1 MNIRYNRKDL
11 LQFINDYLEAL
22 LVHDHTR
29 LKLAEDYKTTQN
41 GNPFTLGE
49 GIWQTVRTIVL
60 RKSFVDSSEN
70 QVGFWGVLEEEDG
83 EKALFVLRLKIIN
96 DRISEIETLLS
107 RKGCH
112 PLFSPDTARN
122 NPLWDTPIPESEQLK
137 RVELINIA
145 DSYFEGIEKSDG
157 SIVMFH
163 PDCQRKENGIK
174 TTNNPGLLN
183 FSTQAG
189 LYHMDYIKKVR
200 ERRYPIVDITRGL
213 VWGIVVFDI
222 PGTNVKDGGLPEGSV
237 QHDLRA
243 KPRCLLLH
251 EIFKIEDGLIR
262 DINAFMTNAPLNA
275 THGWGIAHQN

>member
-1 MNIRYNRKDL
+1 MNIKYNRKNL

-22 LVHDHTR
+22 LVHDNTQ
-29 LKLAEDYKTTQN
+29 LKLAENYRATEN
-41 GNPFTLGE
+41 GDPLILGE
-49 GIWQTVRTIVL
+49 GIWQTVRTIIL
-60 RKSFVDSSEN
+60 RKSFVDASDN
-70 QVGFWGVLEEEDG
+70 QAGFWGVLEEKDG
-83 EKALFVLRLKIIN
+83 EKALFVLRLKIMDNWIL
-96 DRISEIETLLS
+96 EIETLLS

-122 NPLWDTPIPESEQLK
+122 NPLWDVSIPESDRLTRE
-137 RVELINIA
+137 ELIRIA
-145 DSYFEGIEKSDG
+145 DGYFEGIEKADG

-174 TTNNPGLLN
+174 TTNNPDLLN

-189 LYHMDYIKKVR
+189 LYRLDYIKKVR
-200 ERRYPIVDITRGL
+200 ERRYPIVDIDRGL

-222 PGTNVKDGGLPEGSV
+222 PGTNVEDEQFLEGSV

-262 DINAFMTNAPLNA
+262 DIDAFMTNAPLNA
-275 THGWGIAHQN
+275 THGWSNLKYL

>member
-1 MNIRYNRKDL
+1 MNVQSNRKVL

-29 LKLAEDYKTTQN
+29 LKLAENYKATEN
-41 GNPFTLGE
+41 GNPLIFGE
-49 GIWQTVRTIVL
+49 GIWQTVRIIVL
-60 RKSFVDSSEN
+60 RKSFIDASEN
-70 QVGFWGVLEEEDG
+70 QAGFWGVLEEKGG
-83 EKALFVLRLKIIN
+83 EKALLALRLKIMDN
-96 DRISEIETLLS
+96 QISEIETLIS

-112 PLFSPDTARN
+112 PLFSPNTVRN
-122 NPLWDTPIPESEQLK
+122 NPLWDTSIPESDRLTRE
-137 RVELINIA
+137 ELIHIA
-145 DSYFEGIEKSDG
+145 NSYFEGIEKADG

-174 TTNNPGLLN
+174 TTNNPDLLP

-189 LYHMDYIKKVR
+189 LYHMDYIEKVR
-200 ERRYPIVDITRGL
+200 ERRYPIVDIDRGL

-222 PGTNVKDGGLPEGSV
+222 PGTNVKDGQLPEGSV

-243 KPRCLLLH
+243 KPRCLLLY

-262 DINAFMTNAPLNA
+262 DIDAFMSNAPLNV
-275 THGWGIAHQN
+275 THGWSD

>member
-1 MNIRYNRKDL
+1 MNIKYKRKNL
-11 LQFINDYLEAL
+11 LQFINQFLEAL

-29 LKLAEDYKTTQN
+29 LKLTENYKVTEN
-41 GNPFTLGE
+41 GNTVILGE

-60 RKSFVDSSEN
+60 RKSFVDPSEN
-70 QVGFWGVLEEEDG
+70 QAGFWGVLEEKGG
-83 EKALFVLRLKIIN
+83 EKALFALRLKIMD

-112 PLFSPDTARN
+112 PLFSPETARN
-122 NPLWDTPIPESEQLK
+122 NPLWEIPIAGLDRLTRE
-137 RVELINIA
+137 ELISIA

-157 SIVMFH
+157 SIVKIH

-174 TTNNPGLLN
+174 TTNNPDLLN

-189 LYHMDYIKKVR
+189 IYRFDYITKVR
-200 ERRYPIVDITRGL
+200 ERRYPIVDISRGL

-222 PGTNVKDGGLPEGSV
+222 PGTNVRDEQLPEGSV

-243 KPRCLLLH
+243 KPRSLLLY

-262 DINAFMTNAPLNA
+262 DIDAFMTNAPLHA
-275 THGWGIAHQN
+275 THGWSN

>member
-1 MNIRYNRKDL
+1 M
-11 LQFINDYLEAL
+11 
-22 LVHDHTR
+22 
-29 LKLAEDYKTTQN
+29 AENYKATEN
-41 GNPFTLGE
+41 GDPLILGE

-60 RKSFVDSSEN
+60 RKSFVDASEN
-70 QVGFWGVLEEEDG
+70 QGGFWGVLEEKGG
-83 EKALFVLRLKIIN
+83 EKALFVLRLKIIDN
-96 DRISEIETLLS
+96 QITEIETLLS

-122 NPLWDTPIPESEQLK
+122 NPLWDTPIPESDRLTRE
-137 RVELINIA
+137 ELISIA

-157 SIVMFH
+157 SIVNFH

-174 TTNNPGLLN
+174 TTNNPDLLN

-189 LYHMDYIKKVR
+189 IYRLDYITKVR
-200 ERRYPIVDITRGL
+200 ERRYPIVDINRGL

-222 PGTNVKDGGLPEGSV
+222 PGTNVKDRQLPQGSV
-237 QHDLRA
+237 QHELRV

-262 DINAFMTNAPLNA
+262 DIDAYMTNAPLNA
-275 THGWGIAHQN
+275 THGWNN